1 MSRSPMNALQQ
12 TDSPRLVNH
21 PMITLSVG
29 GLVIL
34 LALVTPPSGLLHFL
48 VARPGDRLDQLL
60 LGITLFKYSL
70 VTLGFYLMALGW
82 LPIWQPVTPIE
93 KPPPD
98 RRHHSL
104 NLAIVVVV
112 LCTAAVLR
120 LYALDSGLWYDEILT
135 YVHYARLPFGEIIT
149 TYDDQNQHFLYSV
162 LAHAS
167 FLSFGESGWSL
178 RLPAVLFGVG
188 SIWVLYLLGREVAD
202 TREGL
207 LSAALLTFSYHH
219 IWFSQNARGYIGLLF
234 WTILSSWLL
243 LRALRETRPQLWV
256 LYAVAVALG
265 AYTHVT
271 MIFIVTGHFI
281 IYLISLSDRRPDKWP
296 HRWPG
301 LFLGFGLAGL
311 LTLALF
317 SLVLPQLFGGTLWH
331 VEKSAGVTVFKNP
344 LWTVS
349 EFLRASK
356 VYAWRSVLAVLAF
369 SVVGAGLWSFIRT
382 RPVVIGLL
390 IIPTFI
396 CAAAILW
403 NGHPLWPRL
412 FFFNSGFV
420 ALVVVRGVM
429 QFGRAVTR
437 SLNLAS
443 TKATPIGAVLCVGLL
458 LISAASTIKAYA
470 PKQDYL
476 GALNYIQQNYQPGDA
491 IVTVGVMVA
500 FPYRN
505 LYKTDWRAIDTVED
519 LNFIRSHAKR
529 VWLLYTMPL
538 YLEQTNPEIMTAI
551 RNHFKV
557 MKESYGTLG
566 GGTIVIC
573 RSDLSTVSIEY

>member
-1 MSRSPMNALQQ
+1 MN
-12 TDSPRLVNH
+12 P
-21 PMITLSVG
+21 PMITLTVG

-34 LALVTPPSGLLHFL
+34 LALVTPSSALLHFL
-48 VARPGDRLDQLL
+48 EATPGDRLNELL
-60 LGITLFKYSL
+60 LGITLFKCSL
-70 VTLGFYLMALGW
+70 VTFGFFLIALGR
-82 LPIWQPVTPIE
+82 LPIWQPVTPVA
-93 KPPPD
+93 KAPSDP
-98 RRHHSL
+98 RHHSL
-104 NLAIVVVV
+104 NLAIIVAI
-112 LCTAAVLR
+112 LCAAAVLR

-135 YVHYARLPFGEIIT
+135 YVQYGRLPFGEIIT

-243 LRALRETRPQLWV
+243 LRAIRETRPQLWV
-256 LYAVAVALG
+256 FYAVAVALG

-281 IYLISLSDRRPDKWP
+281 IYLRSLSDRRHEKWP
-296 HRWPG
+296 HRWSG

-317 SLVLPQLFGGTLWH
+317 SVVLPQLFGGTLSQGA
-331 VEKSAGVTVFKNP
+331 EKSAAVTVWKNP

-349 EFLRASK
+349 EFIRASK
-356 VYAWRSVLAVLAF
+356 VDAWRSVLAVLAF
-369 SVVGAGLWSFIRT
+369 SVFGAGLWSFIRT
-382 RPVVIGLL
+382 CPVVIGLL

-396 CAAAILW
+396 CAVTTLW
-403 NGHPLWPRL
+403 MGHPLWPRL
-412 FFFNSGFV
+412 FFFNSGLI

-429 QFGRAVTR
+429 QFARVATR
-437 SLNLAS
+437 SLNLAP
-443 TKATPIGAVLCVGLL
+443 TKAAPIGTALCIGLL

-500 FPYRN
+500 FPYKN
-505 LYKTDWRAIDTVED
+505 LYKTDWKEVETVED
-519 LNFIRSHAKR
+519 LKLIRSRSKR
-529 VWLLYTMPL
+529 VWLLYTMPV
-538 YLEQTNPEIMTAI
+538 YLEQANPEIMTAI
-551 RNHFKV
+551 RNDFKV
-557 MKESYGTLG
+557 MKEFYGTLG
-566 GGTIVIC
+566 GGAIVIC
-573 RSDLSTVSIEY
+573 RSDLPLLVSNN